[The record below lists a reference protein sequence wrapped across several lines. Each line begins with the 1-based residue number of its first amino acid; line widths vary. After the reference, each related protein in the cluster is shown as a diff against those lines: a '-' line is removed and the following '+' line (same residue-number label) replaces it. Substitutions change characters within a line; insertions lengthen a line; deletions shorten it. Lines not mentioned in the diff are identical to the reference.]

1 MAAGTALAPFLLL
14 LVPYLVFNWRSSGRI
29 WPNTFYAKQTEYAAQ
44 LAWPIWTRLW
54 RVLLPPLTGPQLLL
68 VPGIALAL
76 GGVARKGLRGRLDAW
91 LGWLPVAFAML
102 HLLLYALRLPVSY
115 QHGRY
120 LMPAIP
126 FLIVGG
132 LGGLLPRLA
141 LQHPSML
148 ARIIGRSWI
157 AAGVVLSVSFLVI
170 GARAYQRDV
179 TVIDNEMVDVA
190 RWLSEHTEPDDLVAA
205 HDIGAI
211 GYYAERPI
219 LDLAGLISP
228 EVIPML
234 ADPAALAEYVL
245 SSEARYLVT
254 APGWPY
260 KTLTERSDV
269 MLAYSAES
277 AETVAAG
284 LNPSAVYRLPVS
296 ER

>member
-1 MAAGTALAPFLLL
+1 
-14 LVPYLVFNWRSSGRI
+14 
-29 WPNTFYAKQTEYAAQ
+29 
-44 LAWPIWTRLW
+44 
-54 RVLLPPLTGPQLLL
+54 
-68 VPGIALAL
+68 
-76 GGVARKGLRGRLDAW
+76 
-91 LGWLPVAFAML
+91 
-102 HLLLYALRLPVSY
+102 
-115 QHGRY
+115 
-120 LMPAIP
+120 
-126 FLIVGG
+126 
-132 LGGLLPRLA
+132 
-141 LQHPSML
+141 
-148 ARIIGRSWI
+148 
-157 AAGVVLSVSFLVI
+157 
-170 GARAYQRDV
+170 
-179 TVIDNEMVDVA
+179 MVDVA